1 MKLGA
6 GLIVKPNEK
15 VANYDQNKEV
25 ALRNTKPF
33 KTCVLQFSVLPGKYA
48 IIPLLMDQ
56 KNAETHY
63 SLTVYFQCEPNKI
76 KLHSGE
82 PHAKVLEYA
91 PERKAGRNP
100 LFMAGDR
107 SPVNPATNQFA
118 KKVMAPYTLDSL
130 LNGKANQTGKKGT
143 QITKKNIQ
151 TIDLTMAANKKKF
164 EQRNIFY
171 EDNAKGSVSASSKL
185 ISQENQQKRE
195 QNRQEAIIGFD
206 PNETMNDPYFI
217 QKLPKGDQDKI
228 KAAKE
233 EAERQIDKVVDLSYY
248 YLNNDAFY
256 TVLPELEIKYFL
268 GMKKLD
274 LRGNSIDDGG
284 LRELCDTLNLCH
296 NTTLREL
303 DLRET
308 SVTDEGILGLIEL
321 MQVITTLCS
330 VSVDGLKGVSQ
341 EVKAKLE
348 SALRKNTIQTEKQDK
363 LNAMTAAAK
372 KRDEYDAMGLNY
384 VGKPY

>member
-1 MKLGA
+1 
-6 GLIVKPNEK
+6 
-15 VANYDQNKEV
+15 
-25 ALRNTKPF
+25 
-33 KTCVLQFSVLPGKYA
+33 
-48 IIPLLMDQ
+48 MDQ
-56 KNAETHY
+56 KNPEAHY

-76 KLHSGE
+76 KLHSTE
-82 PHAKVLEYA
+82 PHAKVLDYA

-107 SPVNPATNQFA
+107 SPVNPATNPFA

-130 LNGKANQTGKKGT
+130 LNGKANQGLKKAK
-143 QITKKNIQ
+143 ITTNVQ

-164 EQRNIFY
+164 EQRNVFY
-171 EDNAKGSVSASSKL
+171 EDNAKGSASAFSKL
-185 ISQENQQKRE
+185 ISQENKQKKE
-195 QNRQEAIIGFD
+195 QNKQEAIIGYD
-206 PNETMNDPYFI
+206 PNEVLNDHYQI
-217 QKLPKGDQDKI
+217 QKLPMAEQERI

-248 YLNNDAFY
+248 YLTNDAFY
-256 TVLPELEIKYFL
+256 TVLPELEIKYFV

-308 SVTDEGILGLIEL
+308 SVTDEGILALIEL
-321 MQVITTLCS
+321 MQVISTLCT
-330 VSVDGLKGVSQ
+330 VNVEGLKQISQ
-341 EVKAKLE
+341 EVKTKLE
-348 SALRKNTIQTEKQDK
+348 SALRKNAIQTEKQDK
-363 LNAMTAAAK
+363 LNSMTAAAK
-372 KRDEYDAMGLNY
+372 KRDQYDEMGLNY